1 MATARQL
8 GQAITNLYEVDFL
21 AWTESQAEALRTRQV
36 GALDWANLLK
46 EVESMGRSAR
56 NELKS
61 RLRALLMHLMQW
73 H

>member
-36 GALDWANLLK
+36 
-46 EVESMGRSAR
+46 VPY
-56 NELKS
+56 
-61 RLRALLMHLMQW
+61 RLG
-73 H
+73 